1 VTVSGSGFAAS
12 VSGVVWFDSNN
23 NGVLDPGEPNAPVIT
38 DAFGAFSVT
47 LVVPDVPAGT
57 YNIYADVPLG
67 SPVEASASFI
77 VPTPSITISPTSGP
91 PGTSITVVG
100 SNFKLGATVTIFFDV
115 DGDGVVDPGETVGT
129 ATASSTGAFSTVV
142 PAPTLPFGTYDV
154 RATDGVNTAP
164 AVTFTITPAISLSP
178 TSGSP
183 GTTVTVSGSGFA
195 AGASGIV
202 WFDIDDDNVVD
213 AGEPSVAVTA
223 SATGTFTATLTVPTV
238 AAGTYNIK
246 ADVPSGGPVEASATF
261 IVPTPSIT
269 ISPTSGPPGTS
280 ITVTGSGFNVGASG
294 FVWFDIDG
302 DGVLDLG
309 EPSVSVTASATG
321 TFTAT
326 LTVPTVPFQAAGYNI
341 RADVPSGG
349 PVEASATFLVTPAIS
364 LSPTSG
370 PPGTTVTVSGSG
382 FAASVSGVVWF
393 DSNNNGALDSGEPS
407 ASVTTGPLGTF
418 TATLTVP
425 TVAAGTYNIR
435 ADVPSGGPVE
445 ASATFTVLIPSITVS
460 PTSGPPGTSV
470 SISGTDFIPGASGFV
485 WFDIDGDGVLDP
497 GEPSVSVTASATGTF
512 TATLTV
518 PTVPF
523 QAAGYNIRADV
534 PSGGPVE
541 ASATFLVTPAISLSP
556 TSGSP
561 GTIVTVSGSGF
572 AAGASGVVW
581 FDIDDDNVVDA
592 GEPSV
597 AVTAS
602 ATGTFTATLTVP
614 TVAAGTYNIKADVPL
629 GLPVEA
635 FATFTVLIPSITVSP
650 TTVSSGQLI
659 TIAGTDFTP
668 GASGVVWFDIDG
680 DSVPDPGEPQV
691 TVTVSS
697 GGTFITTLTTPDVPA
712 GTYNIRADIPPG
724 PPLEASA
731 PIVVAA
737 PGFAALMAAIQD
749 IEAKLDP
756 GGAFYTFV
764 NNWFTTINNKLG
776 TFGLGESVK
785 SLLDDIK
792 ETLGTF
798 GPGESVKSLLDD
810 IKETLG
816 TFGPG
821 ESVKSLLGTFNP
833 GESVASLLYQIRTAV
848 TALETAVTALDL
860 TPVRAGDVVS
870 SKAGTNIAV
879 TSASPYVIGGFPAN
893 KAFRGTLTIEIDTTL
908 GSGVFLAV
916 EVWDGDS
923 WARVWRSASNAPAG
937 TAVSI
942 DIAGLTDGTGN
953 AVRIVTNAATSRQ
966 FDYVFVYHID
976 LG

>member
-1 VTVSGSGFAAS
+1 
-12 VSGVVWFDSNN
+12 
-23 NGVLDPGEPNAPVIT
+23 
-38 DAFGAFSVT
+38 
-47 LVVPDVPAGT
+47 VP
-57 YNIYADVPLG
+57 
-67 SPVEASASFI
+67 S
-77 VPTPSITISPTSGP
+77 PSITISPTSGP

-129 ATASSTGAFSTVV
+129 ATASSTGAFSTLV
-142 PAPTLPFGTYDV
+142 PAPTLPSGIYDV

-164 AVTFTITPAISLSP
+164 AVAFTI
-178 TSGSP
+178 
-183 GTTVTVSGSGFA
+183 
-195 AGASGIV
+195 
-202 WFDIDDDNVVD
+202 
-213 AGEPSVAVTA
+213 
-223 SATGTFTATLTVPTV
+223 
-238 AAGTYNIK
+238 
-246 ADVPSGGPVEASATF
+246 
-261 IVPTPSIT
+261 
-269 ISPTSGPPGTS
+269 
-280 ITVTGSGFNVGASG
+280 
-294 FVWFDIDG
+294 
-302 DGVLDLG
+302 
-309 EPSVSVTASATG
+309 
-321 TFTAT
+321 
-326 LTVPTVPFQAAGYNI
+326 
-341 RADVPSGG
+341 
-349 PVEASATFLVTPAIS
+349 TPAIS

-382 FAASVSGVVWF
+382 FAASVSGIVWF
-393 DSNNNGALDSGEPS
+393 DSNNNGAFDLGEPS

-425 TVAAGTYNIR
+425 TVPAGTYNIY
-435 ADVPSGGPVE
+435 ADVPLGLPVE
-445 ASATFTVLIPSITVS
+445 ASASFTVLIPSITVS

-470 SISGTDFIPGASGFV
+470 SISGTDFIPGASGVV
-485 WFDIDGDGVLDP
+485 WFDIDNDGVLDP
-497 GEPSVSVTASATGTF
+497 GEPFVSVTASATGMF

-561 GTIVTVSGSGF
+561 GTTVTVSGSGF
-572 AAGASGVVW
+572 AASVSGIVW
-581 FDIDDDNVVDA
+581 FDSNNNGAFDL
-592 GEPSV
+592 GEPS
-597 AVTAS
+597 ASVT
-602 ATGTFTATLTVP
+602 TGPLGTFTATLTVP
-614 TVAAGTYNIKADVPL
+614 TVPAGTYNIYADVPS
-629 GLPVEA
+629 GGPVEA
-635 FATFTVLIPSITVSP
+635 SASFTVLIPSITVSP

-680 DSVPDPGEPQV
+680 DGVPDPGEPQV

-764 NNWFTTINNKLG
+764 NNWFTFIDNKLG
-776 TFGLGESVK
+776 GFIGTDNVA
-785 SLLDDIK
+785 SLLYAIKGKLDDIEAK
-792 ETLGTF
+792 
-798 GPGESVKSLLDD
+798 LDD
-810 IKETLG
+810 PSRWVSDADLSAAVSMITSAISEVSAK
-816 TFGPG
+816 
-821 ESVKSLLGTFNP
+821 LGTFNP
-833 GESVASLLYQIRTAV
+833 GESVASLLYQIRTSV
-848 TALETAVTALDL
+848 TALETAVSALDL